1 MGPWPGIEPG
11 LREPQSLVL
20 TPTPPQPSRVCC
32 REKSGISIMRF
43 FKPHSNREIV
53 KLIYLHFYSVSPL
66 PQNMRRVMVRCKVI
80 VALLL
85 LLCTIGSNVAA
96 RSVHSTSVV
105 DIYPQGEISTE
116 DSWYLDN
123 RITFTQENADY
134 TVSMV
139 EDNRITFEHSRPI
152 NLQSLQMWAQ
162 SSPTDSQYVTGA
174 PDLSYSYTKGPVIQ
188 LTDFDTN
195 LYSQYEIV
203 AVDILI
209 AFHIPGPLL
218 QDQVR
223 FSMEN
228 DGNFHDLVTYVN
240 TQGAIDY
247 MNGTIW
253 SQNITEKSDWTWN
266 ELQNLIVTLDYVSLG
281 GTDDTQLDIDA
292 VGFSVIVEYPWY
304 GTEWAS
310 VESTSEGFDMPTH
323 LVNFAEGYFDDLQL
337 LSCGLS
343 PVAQGVEGTWTSEIL
358 YAQPEQ
364 IFGRIHFDI
373 DAESDVQIL
382 ISHSSDGT
390 QFTEYMPISTNYLID
405 SAIIQIQVKSS
416 ESCLDS
422 IMLDYNDPTLVING
436 RVFGSLDGLATDYS
450 RWKVFVN
457 GEEAAY
463 QTINQ
468 LANFNLEVPIGQF
481 LAHGLQD
488 LSIKL
493 QAWFNWDS
501 SGAPSSTL
509 LEVTSMTVTG
519 GFEVQWDEDPVCQPI
534 GPQYFVEDGSG
545 MLIPFLDRC
554 IDDRSTTENLSVS
567 FAIADESL
575 LSASLEQDDIKLV
588 LMPEQHGTTTVTVTI
603 YDEAGNT
610 WQETFIVSVEEIDDK
625 PQMAEFPSVVPVEYG
640 VAKTIQFSYFDIDS
654 TGITATT
661 DKSWAIIDLS
671 TSTIVVTPPAAS
683 PSVPVIV
690 TLCDQTS
697 CVNQTLLLEVVTLA
711 ELFIEEIIV
720 DSTDVI
726 EGDLIPVNVYVR
738 NSGASEATLISVRC
752 QSGSTLVG
760 VMSIP
765 ILQSGELGIVT
776 CDWKVTGDGPQT
788 LSVEL
793 DRTNQILES
802 NENNNFDSITVDAA
816 KFTTEESTSDVL
828 ITTSLLWIITLVIVA
843 LIVVLFSAFAPGKI
857 KKL

>member
-1 MGPWPGIEPG
+1 MG
-11 LREPQSLVL
+11 RE
-20 TPTPPQPSRVCC
+20 
-32 REKSGISIMRF
+32 
-43 FKPHSNREIV
+43 
-53 KLIYLHFYSVSPL
+53 
-66 PQNMRRVMVRCKVI
+66 MVRCKVMVI
-80 VALLL
+80 LLL
-85 LLCTIGSNVAA
+85 LLCSIGSNVAA
-96 RSVHSTSVV
+96 RSVHSTSDV
-105 DIYPQGEISTE
+105 DIYPQGEISSD

-139 EDNRITFEHSRPI
+139 EDNRITFEHSRPT
-152 NLQSLQMWAQ
+152 NLQTLKMWAQ
-162 SSPTDSQYVTGA
+162 SSPTESQYVTGA

-188 LTDFDTN
+188 LTDFDTDS
-195 LYSQYEIV
+195 YSQYEIV
-203 AVDILI
+203 AVDINI

-228 DGNFHDLVTYVN
+228 NGDFHELVTYVN

-247 MNGTIW
+247 MNSTIW
-253 SQNITEKSDWTWN
+253 SQNITDKSDWTWN
-266 ELQNLIVTLDYVSLG
+266 ELQNLIVTLDYVSVG

-323 LVNFAEGYFDDLQL
+323 QVNFADGYFDDLQL

-343 PVAQGVEGTWTSEIL
+343 PVTQGVEGTWTSEIL

-364 IFGRIHFDI
+364 TFGRIHFYI
-373 DAESDVQIL
+373 DSESDVQIL
-382 ISHSSDGT
+382 ISHSNDGI
-390 QFTEYMPISTNYLID
+390 QFTEYVAISTNYLID
-405 SAIIQIQVKSS
+405 SSIIQIQVKSS

-422 IMLDYNDPTLVING
+422 ILLDYNDPTLAING

-468 LANFNLEVPIGQF
+468 LTNFNLEVPIGQF
-481 LAHGLQD
+481 LDYGVQD

-501 SGAPSSTL
+501 SGSPSSTL
-509 LEVTSMTVTG
+509 LEVTSVTVTG
-519 GFEVQWDEDPVCQPI
+519 GFAVQWDEDPVCQTI

-545 MLIPFLDRC
+545 VLIPFLDRC
-554 IDDRSTTENLSVS
+554 VDDRSTTENLSVS
-567 FAIADESL
+567 FAIADDSL
-575 LSASLEQDDIKLV
+575 LSATMEQDDIKLV
-588 LMPEQHGTTTVTVTI
+588 LKPEQHGTTTVTVTVF
-603 YDEAGNT
+603 DEAGNT
-610 WQETFIVSVEEIDDK
+610 WQETFIVSVEEVDDK
-625 PQMAEFPSVVPVEYG
+625 PQIGEFPSVEIVEYG
-640 VAKTIQFSYFDIDS
+640 VGKTIQFSYYDVDS

-661 DKSWAIIDLS
+661 DKSWATIDLS
-671 TSTIVVTPPAAS
+671 TSTIEVNPPSAS
-683 PSVPVIV
+683 SSVPVIV

-720 DSTDVI
+720 DSTDVT
-726 EGDLIPVNVYVR
+726 EGDLVPVKVYVR
-738 NSGASEATLISVRC
+738 NSGASEATLISIRC

-760 VMSIP
+760 IMSIP
-765 ILQSGELGIVT
+765 MLQSGELGIVT
-776 CDWKVTGDGPQT
+776 CDWKITGDGPQT

-793 DRTNQILES
+793 DRTNQISESDES
-802 NENNNFDSITVDAA
+802 NNFESITVDAA
-816 KFTTEESTSDVL
+816 KFTTEDSSSDVL
-828 ITTSLLWIITLVIVA
+828 ISTSMLWIITLVVVA
-843 LIVVLFSAFAPGKI
+843 LIIALFFAFAPGKI